1 MSASL
6 SPTLA
11 LFIPP
16 DGKLYLKMQLVIA
29 QSLIKPTLP
38 TEAPKRRLGP
48 KQPKRGTPSSD
59 WPTIVSRV
67 IENSEPLRK
76 MARDYYVSYES
87 MQCVIRAARR
97 RESGPFSNG

>member
-1 MSASL
+1 MVVAAAAFGVKHMDS
-6 SPTLA
+6 
-11 LFIPP
+11 F
-16 DGKLYLKMQLVIA
+16 
-29 QSLIKPTLP
+29 
-38 TEAPKRRLGP
+38 
-48 KQPKRGTPSSD
+48 

-87 MQCVIRAARR
+87 MQRVIRAARR